1 MKIRNVTLSLM
12 WCAVLAMW
20 LWELSALAADGNG
33 SNGGKDIGLDI
44 TNAVQHIGSV
54 KIISVEGGEGILTS
68 AGNSLVWITAKNFI
82 ISQTGA
88 NINTI
93 DNGGDA
99 SNILWGASNTI
110 GAKTASTILWWQE
123 NMNYGNY
130 STILWWKSNRII
142 GWDYSTV
149 VGWTNNV
156 LQWDASVILWGSDN
170 NLEGNY
176 SAVLWSN
183 AEVKWNY
190 SVALW
195 NNSKVEANNSFLW
208 TDGNK
213 PTLTTS
219 NVFAINSEH
228 WMVVNTGAAHSFAKL
243 TIGWPLVINAW
254 GSVACD
260 ADHKWVLKV
269 VNWAS
274 DNSGYKC
281 FCSCDGTKVDNK
293 YYWHSLYGQ
302 WKCEWICNRNVAEEN
317 PTCGT
322 TASINHSTH
331 EITVTC
337 GNKYSKP
344 VVGDG
349 AYFVDKDGYIYWS
362 CQTDAG
368 KTIQCDNNPNN

>member
-82 ISQTGA
+82 ISQTGT

-110 GAKTASTILWWQE
+110 GAKTASTILWWQG

-183 AEVKWNY
+183 AGVKWDY

-195 NNSKVEANNSFLW
+195 NYSKVEANYSFLW
-208 TDGNK
+208 TDGTHGNDPLK
-213 PTLTTS
+213 TS
-219 NVFAINSEH
+219 NVFVVNSAS
-228 WMVVNTGAAHSFAKL
+228 WMVVNTNEAHSFAKL
-243 TIGWPLVINAW
+243 TIGWPLVINEW
-254 GSVACD
+254 GDVACD
-260 ADHKWVLKV
+260 ASHKWVLKIV
-269 VNWAS
+269 KWSNITS
-274 DNSGYKC
+274 NHKC
-281 FCSCDGTKVDNK
+281 FCSCDGNN
-293 YYWHSLYGQ
+293 YWHSLYGQ
-302 WKCEWICNRNVAEEN
+302 WRCEWVCN
-317 PTCGT
+317 
-322 TASINHSTH
+322 STL
-331 EITVTC
+331 EKTPGC
-337 GNKYSKP
+337 GNKYASIDHSHHLISVTCENSKP
-344 VVGDG
+344 VVGDW
-349 AYFVDKDGYIYWS
+349 AYFVDKDGYIYWT

-368 KTIQCDNNPNN
+368 KKVQCNNKTN